1 MNGCRIESR
10 RRSRMDGGK
19 MGKGLGG
26 GRGKKRQHNR
36 AEEVQEL
43 TDNKEQKG
51 RREVEK
57 TKRDYLEEGG
67 LNMTS

>member
-1 MNGCRIESR
+1 MVEKWERGW
-10 RRSRMDGGK
+10 
-19 MGKGLGG
+19 G

-36 AEEVQEL
+36 AKEVQEL

-57 TKRDYLEEGG
+57 TRGTTWKKEG
-67 LNMTS
+67 LI

>member
-1 MNGCRIESR
+1 MVEN
-10 RRSRMDGGK
+10 
-19 MGKGLGG
+19 GKGVGG
-26 GRGKKRQHNR
+26 GGQGKKRKNNR

>member
-1 MNGCRIESR
+1 MVEN
-10 RRSRMDGGK
+10 
-19 MGKGLGG
+19 GKGVGG
-26 GRGKKRQHNR
+26 GGGGQGKKRQHNR